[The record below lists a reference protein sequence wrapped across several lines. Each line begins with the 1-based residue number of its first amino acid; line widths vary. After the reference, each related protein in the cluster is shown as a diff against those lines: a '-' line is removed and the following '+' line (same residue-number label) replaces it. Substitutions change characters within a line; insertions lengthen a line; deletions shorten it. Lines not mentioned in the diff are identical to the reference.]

1 LPVRSVIAPPQAAQ
15 KQMPVSSVGPLTTR
29 GAVIAGTTALEK
41 LLNGLELR
49 GLDDRRHRHL
59 DHVGLGLVLA
69 CLPELG
75 VEAVAAHIGR
85 ARQHLVDRVHAPTPA
100 VPGADAGG
108 VEMGRDRL
116 DAHRSGASVALAR
129 QAEDLSHGLG
139 LDWVDLESFLGPMSA
154 LLGRLDNPIADRRQR
169 AVPEALAGILLHG
182 P

>member
-1 LPVRSVIAPPQAAQ
+1 
-15 KQMPVSSVGPLTTR
+15 MPVSSVGPLTTR

-85 ARQHLVDRVHAPTPA
+85 ARQHLVDRVDAPASP

-116 DAHRSGASVALAR
+116 DAHRSGASVALPC
-129 QAEDLSHGLG
+129 QAEDLPHGLG
-139 LDWVDLESFLGPMSA
+139 LEGIDLERLLGPVPT
-154 LLGRLDNPIADRRQR
+154 LLG
-169 AVPEALAGILLHG
+169 
-182 P
+182 